1 MYEVLTHLS
10 ENPYQ
15 NFKNNSSIL
24 KIPKMFQKN
33 PKT

>member
-24 KIPKMFQKN
+24 KNPKMFQKN